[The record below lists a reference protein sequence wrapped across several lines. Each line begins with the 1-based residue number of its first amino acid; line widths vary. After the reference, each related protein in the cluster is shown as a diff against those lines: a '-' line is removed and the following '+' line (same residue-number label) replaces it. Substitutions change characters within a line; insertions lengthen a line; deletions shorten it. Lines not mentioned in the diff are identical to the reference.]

1 MEFWIIMI
9 VFICIGGSC
18 SLAGTWWSKK
28 RKIINNNK
36 TLERI
41 IIIMI
46 VFFIILT
53 NVIQCYIIN
62 ITVKEENYENHY

>member
-1 MEFWIIMI
+1 MNGGDYMEFWIIMI

-28 RKIINNNK
+28 RKIIKNNK

-41 IIIMI
+41 TIIMI
-46 VFFIILT
+46 IFFYSIDK
-53 NVIQCYIIN
+53 CYIVLYN
-62 ITVKEENYENHY
+62 MYNS